1 MKVKLKI
8 THEEGDLAWLIN
20 SCFRIKRKRWLF
32 YFTIKTFR
40 YGPLV
45 YDENGISRSEISE
58 EEAYQKATKYID
70 NYCAIQQAAK
80 DKKRAD
86 KAAEKAEAIRYKKWT
101 KEIKYQRSCEC
112 D

>member
-1 MKVKLKI
+1 M
-8 THEEGDLAWLIN
+8 
-20 SCFRIKRKRWLF
+20 F
-32 YFTIKTFR
+32 YFTIKTFW
-40 YGPLV
+40 YGFFV
-45 YDENGISRSEISE
+45 YDENGISRREISE

-86 KAAEKAEAIRYKKWT
+86 KAAEKAEAIRYKNWE
-101 KEIKYQRSCEC
+101 KEIKYEKTCEC